1 MVTVVGMWVTA
12 LLVVIILLLL
22 GVILFSG
29 GGIIRRRIL
38 SREIGYLRS
47 EMQRLQ
53 DANEALRG
61 SVGVGTKERT
71 ESFGNLFEMVKDLEG
86 LRCAIGGSSA
96 CQRVLSDKYGVKPGP
111 ELLERI
117 LAAQPG
123 MDPIAK
129 RKFADELLVGEVGRS
144 VLRSIDGGA
153 RLEKAAS
160 NAGVPVSVSRAH
172 VARLQVLGYLDTHLK
187 LTDRGRKALA

>member
-1 MVTVVGMWVTA
+1 MLVEA
-12 LLVVIILLLL
+12 LLVVVILILL
-22 GVILFSG
+22 GIILFSG
-29 GGIIRRRIL
+29 GGIMRRRKL
-38 SREIGYLRS
+38 SGEINSLRREV
-47 EMQRLQ
+47 QRLQ

-96 CQRVLSDKYGVKPGP
+96 CQRVLSDKYGVKSGP

-129 RKFADELLVGEVGRS
+129 RRFANELLVGEIGRS
-144 VLRSIDGGA
+144 ILRSLGSGA

-160 NAGVPVSVSRAH
+160 DAGVPVSVSRTH
-172 VARLQVLGYLDTHLK
+172 VTVLQTLGYLDAHLK
-187 LTDRGRKALA
+187 LTDQGRKALA

>member
-1 MVTVVGMWVTA
+1 MVAVVGMWVYA

-22 GVILFSG
+22 GIILFSG
-29 GGIIRRRIL
+29 GGIIRRRRL
-38 SREIGYLRS
+38 SGEINSLRREI
-47 EMQRLQ
+47 QRLQ

-71 ESFGNLFEMVKDLEG
+71 ESFGNLFEMVKDIEG
-86 LRCAIGGSSA
+86 IRCAIGGSSA
-96 CQRVLSDKYGVKPGP
+96 CQRVLIDKYGLKPGP
-111 ELLERI
+111 ELIERI

-129 RKFADELLVGEVGRS
+129 RKFADELLVGEIGRS
-144 VLRSIDGGA
+144 ILRSLDGGA

-160 NAGVPVSVSRAH
+160 DAGVPVSISRAH
-172 VARLQVLGYLDTHLK
+172 VTILQTLGYLDIHLK
-187 LTDRGRKALA
+187 LTDRGRKASA

>member
-1 MVTVVGMWVTA
+1 MVAVVEMWVTA

-22 GVILFSG
+22 GIILFSG
-29 GGIIRRRIL
+29 GGIIRRRRL
-38 SREIGYLRS
+38 LREIGYLRS
-47 EMQRLQ
+47 EMRRLQ

-71 ESFGNLFEMVKDLEG
+71 ERFGNLFELVKDLEY

-96 CQRVLSDKYGVKPGP
+96 CQRVLSQKYDVKPGS

-144 VLRSIDGGA
+144 ILRSLEGGA

-160 NAGVPVSVSRAH
+160 DAGVPVSVSRAH
-172 VARLQVLGYLDTHLK
+172 VTILQTLGYLDTHLK
-187 LTDRGRKALA
+187 LTDRGREALA

>member
-1 MVTVVGMWVTA
+1 MVAVVGMWVDA

-22 GVILFSG
+22 GIILFSG
-29 GGIIRRRIL
+29 GGIIRRRRL
-38 SREIGYLRS
+38 LGEINSLRR

-61 SVGVGTKERT
+61 NVGVGTKERT
-71 ESFGNLFEMVKDLEG
+71 ESFGDLFEMVKDLEG

-96 CQRVLSDKYGVKPGP
+96 CQRVLINKYGLKPGS
-111 ELLERI
+111 ELLKRI

-129 RKFADELLVGEVGRS
+129 RRFADELLVGEIGRS
-144 VLRSIDGGA
+144 ILQSLESGV

-160 NAGVPVSVSRAH
+160 DAGVPVSVSRVH
-172 VARLQVLGYLDTHLK
+172 VTILQTLGYLDAHLK
-187 LTDRGRKALA
+187 LTDQGRKALA

>member
-1 MVTVVGMWVTA
+1 MGMWVDA
-12 LLVVIILLLL
+12 LLVIIILLLL
-22 GVILFSG
+22 GIILFSG
-29 GGIIRRRIL
+29 GGIIRRRRL
-38 SREIGYLRS
+38 SGEINSLRREV
-47 EMQRLQ
+47 QRLQ

-96 CQRVLSDKYGVKPGP
+96 CQRVLSDKYGLKPGP

-129 RKFADELLVGEVGRS
+129 RKFADELLVGEIGRS
-144 VLRSIDGGA
+144 ILRSLESGA

-160 NAGVPVSVSRAH
+160 DAGVPVSVSRTH
-172 VARLQVLGYLDTHLK
+172 ITILQTLGYLDTHLK
-187 LTDRGRKALA
+187 LADRGRKALA